1 MSVTAGGQNMVKI
14 RFEGK
19 NLANCDF
26 WTKSDPYLILS
37 RPKRGGYDFT
47 KVRKTETIRNNLNP
61 SWKLLYIPL
70 SELCDDDLSMPLKM
84 TVFDED
90 RNSHDDLIGVAEVT
104 LQQLMNFSV
113 SGTPVILKIGEKK
126 RGEVYVRECDIED
139 LTTHNLVRKMSAS
152 SYPERKP
159 SQVSIPPQEAIIPEH
174 QPPQTTFHNIQPHFS
189 APQYH
194 HQQHQYHPQ
203 QPQYHPQQP
212 QPMYNGYLPQEHQPP
227 YFQQPQ
233 FPEDPTDSRP
243 PSIWLQHS

>member
-1 MSVTAGGQNMVKI
+1 MSVTGGQNMVKI

-61 SWKLLYIPL
+61 SWKLVYIPL
-70 SELCDDDLSMPLKM
+70 SELCDDDLSMPLKL

-90 RNSHDDLIGVAEVT
+90 RNSHDDLIGEAQVT
-104 LQQLMNFSV
+104 LQQLMNLAV
-113 SGTPVILKIGEKK
+113 SGTPLTLKIGEKK
-126 RGEVYVRECDIED
+126 RGDVYVRECDIED

-152 SYPERKP
+152 SYPDRKP
-159 SQVSIPPQEAIIPEH
+159 SQVSLPPQEAIIPEH
-174 QPPQTTFHNIQPHFS
+174 QPPQSTFHNVQPHFS

-194 HQQHQYHPQ
+194 PQ
-203 QPQYHPQQP
+203 QPQS
-212 QPMYNGYLPQEHQPP
+212 MYNVYLPQEQQPP

-243 PSIWLQHS
+243 QSIWLQHS

>member
-1 MSVTAGGQNMVKI
+1 MSVRDPNMVKV

-61 SWKLLYIPL
+61 LWKLVYIPL
-70 SELCDDDLSMPLKM
+70 SELCDNDISMPLRM

-90 RNSHDDLIGVAEVT
+90 RNSHDDLIGEAEVT
-104 LQQLMNFSV
+104 LQQLMNLAV
-113 SGTPVILKIGEKK
+113 SGTPVTLKIGEKK
-126 RGEVYVRECDIED
+126 RGDIYVRECNIED
-139 LTTHNLVRKMSAS
+139 QSSHHMVRKMSAS

-159 SQVSIPPQEAIIPEH
+159 SQVSIPPQEAVIPEY
-174 QPPQTTFHNIQPHFS
+174 QPPIPEYQPHQLNHVQPHYS
-189 APQYH
+189 APHYL
-194 HQQHQYHPQ
+194 PE
-203 QPQYHPQQP
+203 QPQS
-212 QPMYNGYLPQEHQPP
+212 MYNGCLPQDQHPP

-233 FPEDPTDSRP
+233 FPVDPTDSRP
-243 PSIWLQHS
+243 QSIWLQHS

>member
-1 MSVTAGGQNMVKI
+1 
-14 RFEGK
+14 
-19 NLANCDF
+19 
-26 WTKSDPYLILS
+26 
-37 RPKRGGYDFT
+37 
-47 KVRKTETIRNNLNP
+47 
-61 SWKLLYIPL
+61 
-70 SELCDDDLSMPLKM
+70 M

-90 RNSHDDLIGVAEVT
+90 RNSHDDLIGEAEVT

-159 SQVSIPPQEAIIPEH
+159 
-174 QPPQTTFHNIQPHFS
+174 PQTTFHNIQPHFS

-203 QPQYHPQQP
+203 YH
-212 QPMYNGYLPQEHQPP
+212 HQ
-227 YFQQPQ
+227 
-233 FPEDPTDSRP
+233 
-243 PSIWLQHS
+243 

>member
-1 MSVTAGGQNMVKI
+1 MSVTGGQNMVKI

-61 SWKLLYIPL
+61 SWKLVYIPL
-70 SELCDDDLSMPLKM
+70 SELCDDDLSMPLKL

-90 RNSHDDLIGVAEVT
+90 RNSHDDLIGEAQVT
-104 LQQLMNFSV
+104 LQQLMNLAV
-113 SGTPVILKIGEKK
+113 SGTPLTLKIGEKK
-126 RGEVYVRECDIED
+126 RGDVYVRECDIED

-152 SYPERKP
+152 SYPDRKP
-159 SQVSIPPQEAIIPEH
+159 SQVSLPPQEAIIPEH
-174 QPPQTTFHNIQPHFS
+174 QPPQSTFHNVQPHFS
-189 APQYH
+189 A
-194 HQQHQYHPQ
+194 
-203 QPQYHPQQP
+203 PQYHPQQP
-212 QPMYNGYLPQEHQPP
+212 QPMYNVYLPQEQQPP

-243 PSIWLQHS
+243 QSIWLQHS